1 MGYIT
6 SAEILSRSLLPM
18 RRVTIMP
25 EKQGL
30 RRPSWSGKTKEEP
43 VPHFFLLAY
52 DGTDAD
58 APARRKSARGAHFE
72 GIKPMV
78 ERGELR
84 AAGAILNDSGEM
96 IGSAIFADFPSR
108 AALDAWLDRE
118 PYVKQN
124 VWQKIEV
131 KPFRL
136 AILDGKIT
144 P

>member
-1 MGYIT
+1 MG
-6 SAEILSRSLLPM
+6 
-18 RRVTIMP
+18 
-25 EKQGL
+25 
-30 RRPSWSGKTKEEP
+30 SGMTNEEP

-108 AALDAWLDRE
+108 ATLDAWLDRE